1 MNKQLLLIKFPIIF
15 PIIYGSVLYI
25 FPQYETELVLITI
38 LLLAETHFGATWPF
52 FLSKANIDHIKN
64 DKIKL
69 LLFPISIIIF
79 CLLGFFFFKSFF
91 LMIFFMANIYHVTR
105 QSYGV
110 CKLYCKDISENK
122 FQEIFIY
129 FFNSLFFVIAFLRF
143 YFPLIKSQDL
153 IILNIIV
160 LFLILIVSIYYISKY
175 KFSENFL
182 TFLTGVIIFYPTCF
196 VTNPV
201 HAIIMGVTMH
211 YTQYLYLTSYVVNNR
226 KKKAQI
232 ENGEKNKL
240 YYNYL
245 FIIIIYSII
254 MTIFSTFG
262 KSANLNLN
270 NLIII
275 PIVGQM
281 LHFYLDS
288 QLWKFSIKHNR
299 ENVLK
304 YILQLIN

>member
-1 MNKQLLLIKFPIIF
+1 MNKQLLLIKFPIMF

-122 FQEIFIY
+122 FQENFIY

>member
-15 PIIYGSVLYI
+15 PVIYGLILYL
-25 FPQYETELVLITI
+25 FPQYETELILLTI

-52 FLSKANIDHIKN
+52 FLAKANIDHIKN

-69 LLFPISIIIF
+69 LFFPISIIIF
-79 CLLGFFFFKSFF
+79 CLLGFFFFKSLF

-110 CKLYCKDISENK
+110 CKLYCKDMSENK
-122 FQEIFIY
+122 FQENFVY
-129 FFNSLFFVIAFLRF
+129 FFNSLFFIIAFFRF
-143 YFPLIKSQDL
+143 YFPLIENGHL
-153 IILNIIV
+153 LILNLSV
-160 LFLILIVSIYYISKY
+160 LSLIFIVSVYYLF
-175 KFSENFL
+175 KFGYSENFL
-182 TFLTGVIIFYPTCF
+182 TFLTGIIIFYPTCF
-196 VTNPV
+196 VNNPV

-211 YTQYLYLTSYVVNNR
+211 YTQYLYLTSYVVQNR
-226 KKKAQI
+226 KNNSDI
-232 ENGEKNKL
+232 ERNKKNKF
-240 YYNYL
+240 YYNYF
-245 FIIIIYSII
+245 FIIIIYSLII
-254 MTIFSTFG
+254 IFFSTFG
-262 KSANLNLN
+262 KSTDLDFK

-275 PIVGQM
+275 PIIGQM

-304 YILQLIN
+304 HIAKLIN

>member
-1 MNKQLLLIKFPIIF
+1 MNKQLLFIKFPIIF
-15 PIIYGSVLYI
+15 PIIYGSILFI
-25 FPQYETELVLITI
+25 FPQYETELILITI

-52 FLSKANIDHIKN
+52 FLSRANIDHIKN

-69 LLFPISIIIF
+69 LVFPITIIIF

-122 FQEIFIY
+122 FQENFIY
-129 FFNSLFFVIAFLRF
+129 LFNSLFFIIAFLRF

-153 IILNIIV
+153 IFLNIIV
-160 LFLILIVSIYYISKY
+160 LFLIFIVSIYYINKY

-226 KKKAQI
+226 KKNAQI
-232 ENGEKNKL
+232 ENGKKNKFF
-240 YYNYL
+240 YNYL

-262 KSANLNLN
+262 KSDNLNLN
-270 NLIII
+270 NLIIV

>member
-52 FLSKANIDHIKN
+52 FLSKANIDHIKS

-122 FQEIFIY
+122 FQENFIY
-129 FFNSLFFVIAFLRF
+129 FFNSLFFVIAFLRS
-143 YFPLIKSQDL
+143 LSINKKSDL